1 MITYEMLKHL
11 GSRTSALLLILIQ
24 ACLSKADIP
33 DLWRQAMVFPIPKPH
48 EWKCQLKNT
57 RPITLLEVI
66 RKSLVKLFYNRL
78 STIMALHDVLKGGNF
93 AGLPGERIRLP
104 ASAVKF
110 ILSLFTKRINSVFT
124 AHGSTPAYRV
134 RIE

>member
-11 GSRTSALLLILIQ
+11 ETRTSALLLILIQ
-24 ACLSKADIP
+24 TCLSNADIP
-33 DLWRQAMVFPIPKPH
+33 DLWRLAMVFPIPKPH

-78 STIMALHDVLKGGNF
+78 STIMASHDVLKGGNF
-93 AGLPGERIRLP
+93 ALVNTNANPISRRRSMSGENAI
-104 ASAVKF
+104 SAF
-110 ILSLFTKRINSVFT
+110 HEKR
-124 AHGSTPAYRV
+124 
-134 RIE
+134 